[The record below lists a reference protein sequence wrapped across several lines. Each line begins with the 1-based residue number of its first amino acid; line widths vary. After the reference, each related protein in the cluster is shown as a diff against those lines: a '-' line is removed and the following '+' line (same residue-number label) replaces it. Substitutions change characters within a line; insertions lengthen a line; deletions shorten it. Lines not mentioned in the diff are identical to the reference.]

1 MARRKNVKRIDP
13 RYFLNETVNRDI
25 DTGEALAEAGPS
37 ENFDADKYVGLKIK
51 ELRVR
56 GMADFDKVYKHAQSD
71 PAVEESSL
79 PLVRDAVDKVKKLW
93 APRLKGAAQ
102 PAGTAPPD
110 KFQQQFADVEARKDQ
125 KLADQAAKR
134 AAFQK
139 QFADVGARKARK
151 QAGKLEEDCPP
162 EGEGGEAIDISGPG
176 VELHVDDISQLSPEE
191 AFAAGM
197 AAARDAIDQVMGGG
211 ESPPEEAEALEE
223 LEMPWTRKKR
233 EKAEAETAA
242 QAKAEEEAA
251 AQAKAKEE
259 ADTAAASAAHAEK
272 VKGELPPDWEKIA
285 QDYLKNYNAAEKEG
299 VHFRRIKRVAASMTA
314 RQHPA
319 LDTIYNQ
326 QQGYMMPQGLSSEE
340 KEIAQE
346 KAKNSGILFKN
357 KIEDI
362 LKDRERRDAA
372 RRTRV
377 TKRQQS
383 SGHYDSHGNPW
394 EE

>member
-102 PAGTAPPD
+102 PAGTAAPD
-110 KFQQQFADVEARKDQ
+110 EFQQKFAAVGARQAQ
-125 KLADQAAKR
+125 KQADQAAKR

-223 LEMPWTRKKR
+223 FKGIPRGAATPGRQLKARGSRADRCAALHNDYPHASKLAQDEAGDPRWAGGGPDQAEFLRIQSQMKKLGCEEPAAAPSEPAPVSAPKAKPRWGQR
-233 EKAEAETAA
+233 EL
-242 QAKAEEEAA
+242 EEE
-251 AQAKAKEE
+251 
-259 ADTAAASAAHAEK
+259 
-272 VKGELPPDWEKIA
+272 
-285 QDYLKNYNAAEKEG
+285 
-299 VHFRRIKRVAASMTA
+299 
-314 RQHPA
+314 
-319 LDTIYNQ
+319 
-326 QQGYMMPQGLSSEE
+326 
-340 KEIAQE
+340 
-346 KAKNSGILFKN
+346 
-357 KIEDI
+357 
-362 LKDRERRDAA
+362 
-372 RRTRV
+372 
-377 TKRQQS
+377 
-383 SGHYDSHGNPW
+383 
-394 EE
+394 